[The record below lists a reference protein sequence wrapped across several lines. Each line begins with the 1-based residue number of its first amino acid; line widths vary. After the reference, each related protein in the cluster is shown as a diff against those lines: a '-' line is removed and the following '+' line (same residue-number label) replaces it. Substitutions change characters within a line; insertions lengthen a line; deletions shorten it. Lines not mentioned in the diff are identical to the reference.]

1 MKQFY
6 LRLLMAAACLL
17 ITSNIL
23 AHDFVVDGI
32 YYKILSAVDKTVEVT
47 YKGAS
52 FSEYSN
58 EYTGNVV
65 IPETVTVSGTTV
77 LKTYDAWTSTNKG
90 SGGTTSQKSYTLN
103 VAAGN
108 ILKFDWSVSSES
120 KYDWLTITLDGTEIV
135 KKSGTDSGSYEKT
148 FTTTG
153 THTLVVKYSKDGSVN
168 SGDDEGKIYNL
179 VLSAADVGANEVVY
193 SVTSIGDSVFHSC
206 KSLTSITIPNSVTS
220 IGNNAFEECTGLKDV
235 YISDIAA
242 WCGISFAGGYANPF
256 YYASNL
262 YLDSELVTEL
272 VIPYSITSIGNYA
285 FLGCSGL
292 KSVVIPNSVTSIGNN
307 AFWKCSSL
315 TSITIP
321 NSVTSIG
328 KIAFQDC
335 TSLTGEL
342 VIPNSV
348 TSIGNQAFCNCSGLT
363 SVVIGNSVASIGE
376 WAFDNC
382 KGLES
387 VTIPN
392 SVTSI
397 GNWAFNGCSGLT
409 SIEIGNSVTS
419 IGGYAFQYCFSL
431 ENMVVAVGNTVYDS
445 RNNCNAIIETSTNT
459 LAFGCKNTVIPNSV
473 TSIRYAAFYG
483 CKNLTSVV
491 IPNSVTSIGNRA
503 FYDCSGLTSIT
514 IPNNVTSIGS
524 EAFRG
529 CSGLT
534 SITIPNN
541 VTSIGNYTFY
551 GCSGLTSITIPNN
564 VTSIGERAFSACYG
578 LTGELVIP
586 NSMTSIGNYAFA
598 GCSGLTGE
606 LVIPNSVTSIGECA
620 FYNCSGLTSIVVD
633 GNNAKYDSRDN
644 CNAIIETETNTLL
657 LGCKNTEI
665 PNSVTSIG
673 SEAFR
678 GCKNLTSVV
687 IPNSV
692 TSIGGS
698 AFYNCSGLKTVIN
711 FSNLTFVIGSSNNGC
726 VAYYADKVYN
736 APNGSIEGDFI
747 FGKSNDV
754 NTLVGYSGNATELI
768 LPTDYKGENYVI
780 GANVFKDNTTI
791 TSLEIPNSVTNIG
804 EGAFSGCK
812 GLTSIEIPNSVTSI
826 ENSAF
831 NGCSGLTSITI
842 PNNVTSIGEG
852 AFYGCSGLTS
862 IEIPYGVT
870 SIGDTA
876 FGACSNLR
884 DITIPKS
891 VTSLGTGTFGYCTSL
906 ESIELPNSVTTI
918 PQKLF
923 YGCSELTNVK
933 IGNSVNEIDNS
944 AFNGCKKLLMII
956 PKSVKYIGRDA
967 FSGCAQAKLVI
978 LHKIQSI
985 ENTGIMPKSAHIYVP
1000 TETLK
1005 EHYAAYS
1012 DSVKY
1017 IFTEEVTPNA
1027 TTLFLK
1033 ITNNIPEIIESE
1045 NIAID
1050 NYDNVTDGLTLTG
1063 LEPDTEYTYYVT
1075 TEETGRIEKQ
1085 VSARTESLKFKTLKA
1100 KATSNTRAVICAE
1113 ANIANEET
1121 GTGFEWRRI
1130 DAPDLVPSEFA
1141 GCAVHEGVME
1151 GALHNLRADTY
1162 YKYRPYYCS
1171 AAGNYYYGDWIG
1183 FGTADAYVYFTPTVH
1198 TYASAKR
1205 GVNSV
1210 CLNGY
1215 ALAGSDDIREQGF
1228 EYWPVGTV
1236 QAAPSRNGDARNGAS
1251 RVTASGQRMSIVIED
1266 LEYGTVYACRAYVVT
1281 DSETFYGE
1289 EITFETS
1296 FPTGIADVY
1305 EKENEPSIQ
1314 VQGNT
1319 IVVSGHKP
1327 GDRVLVYTMHGA
1339 VIYNGTADEEITL
1352 ESGMYIVN
1360 IGNTTKKVR
1369 IR

>member
-32 YYKILSAVDKTVEVT
+32 YYNILSAKDKTVEVT
-47 YKGAS
+47 FRDNNQFGS
-52 FSEYSN
+52 D
-58 EYTGNVV
+58 YTGNTT
-65 IPETVTVSGTTV
+65 IPNWITYNHTTYYVTGIGDYAFYGCSGLKSIEIPNSVTSIGYAAFNGCKSLISITIPNSVTSIGESAFWGCSGLTKITVP
-77 LKTYDAWTSTNKG
+77 
-90 SGGTTSQKSYTLN
+90 
-103 VAAGN
+103 
-108 ILKFDWSVSSES
+108 
-120 KYDWLTITLDGTEIV
+120 
-135 KKSGTDSGSYEKT
+135 
-148 FTTTG
+148 
-153 THTLVVKYSKDGSVN
+153 
-168 SGDDEGKIYNL
+168 
-179 VLSAADVGANEVVY
+179 Y
-193 SVTSIGDSVFHSC
+193 SVTSIGNRTFSGCVG
-206 KSLTSITIPNSVTS
+206 LTSITIPNSVTS
-220 IGNNAFEECTGLKDV
+220 IG
-235 YISDIAA
+235 
-242 WCGISFAGGYANPF
+242 
-256 YYASNL
+256 
-262 YLDSELVTEL
+262 
-272 VIPYSITSIGNYA
+272 
-285 FLGCSGL
+285 
-292 KSVVIPNSVTSIGNN
+292 
-307 AFWKCSSL
+307 
-315 TSITIP
+315 
-321 NSVTSIG
+321 
-328 KIAFQDC
+328 
-335 TSLTGEL
+335 
-342 VIPNSV
+342 
-348 TSIGNQAFCNCSGLT
+348 
-363 SVVIGNSVASIGE
+363 
-376 WAFDNC
+376 
-382 KGLES
+382 ES
-387 VTIPN
+387 
-392 SVTSI
+392 
-397 GNWAFNGCSGLT
+397 
-409 SIEIGNSVTS
+409 
-419 IGGYAFQYCFSL
+419 
-431 ENMVVAVGNTVYDS
+431 
-445 RNNCNAIIETSTNT
+445 
-459 LAFGCKNTVIPNSV
+459 
-473 TSIRYAAFYG
+473 AFYG
-483 CKNLTSVV
+483 CKGLTSVV
-491 IPNSVTSIGNRA
+491 IPNSVTSIGRDA
-503 FYDCSGLTSIT
+503 FFNTAWYKSQPDGVVYAGKVLYNYKGTIPDGTSIDIKQGTVSISDYAFTQNSTGLKSITVPSSVMQIGYGAFWGCTGLTSIT
-514 IPNNVTSIGS
+514 MHSGMTNIG
-524 EAFRG
+524 
-529 CSGLT
+529 T
-534 SITIPNN
+534 
-541 VTSIGNYTFY
+541 
-551 GCSGLTSITIPNN
+551 
-564 VTSIGERAFSACYG
+564 RAFC
-578 LTGELVIP
+578 
-586 NSMTSIGNYAFA
+586 
-598 GCSGLTGE
+598 
-606 LVIPNSVTSIGECA
+606 
-620 FYNCSGLTSIVVD
+620 NCSGLTSIKLPGSITTIGNEAFNGCTSLTELYIND
-633 GNNAKYDSRDN
+633 GKKTLSLGYGNIDTNPKALFFECPLETLYLGRNLLYDKSNSPFYQISTLKTVTISDYVTTISDYAFQG
-644 CNAIIETETNTLL
+644 CTNLTDINLPESVTTIGNYSFG
-657 LGCKNTEI
+657 GCTNLANINI
-665 PNSVTSIG
+665 PESVTSIG
-673 SEAFR
+673 YATFNGTEWLNNREFPNGLVYIGKILYKYNGVMPQNTSIDIEEGTVSIAGGAFYGYTR
-678 GCKNLTSVV
+678 LTNIN
-687 IPNSV
+687 IPNSI
-692 TSIGGS
+692 TSIGHS
-698 AFYNCSGLKTVIN
+698 
-711 FSNLTFVIGSSNNGC
+711 
-726 VAYYADKVYN
+726 
-736 APNGSIEGDFI
+736 
-747 FGKSNDV
+747 
-754 NTLVGYSGNATELI
+754 
-768 LPTDYKGENYVI
+768 
-780 GANVFKDNTTI
+780 
-791 TSLEIPNSVTNIG
+791 
-804 EGAFSGCK
+804 AFSGCK

-831 NGCSGLTSITI
+831 NGCSGLTSIEFPDSVTTIGDYAFSGCTGLTSIEIPNSVTSIGFSAFSSCSGLTSITI
-842 PNNVTSIGEG
+842 PNNVTSIKNG
-852 AFYGCSGLTS
+852 AFGY
-862 IEIPYGVT
+862 
-870 SIGDTA
+870 
-876 FGACSNLR
+876 CSNLR
-884 DITIPKS
+884 DITIPES

-956 PKSVKYIGRDA
+956 PKSVKEIGRDA

-985 ENTGIMPKSAHIYVP
+985 EDTGIMPRSAHIYVP

-1017 IFTEEVTPNA
+1017 IFTEEVTPTA

-1050 NYDNVTDGLTLTG
+1050 NYDNVTDELTLTG
-1063 LEPDTEYTYYVT
+1063 LDPDTEYSFTYYVT
-1075 TEETGRIEKQ
+1075 TEEAGRIEKQ
-1085 VSARTESLKFKTLKA
+1085 VSARTESLTFKTLKA

-1151 GALHNLRADTY
+1151 GALHNLSANTY

-1171 AAGNYYYGDWIG
+1171 AAGNHYYGDWIG

>member
-1 MKQFY
+1 
-6 LRLLMAAACLL
+6 MAAACLL

-23 AHDFVVDGI
+23 AHDFEVDGI
-32 YYKILSAVDKTVEVT
+32 YYKILSTVDKTVEVT
-47 YKGAS
+47 YKGNS
-52 FSEYSN
+52 YYSN

-65 IPETVTVSGTTV
+65 IPE
-77 LKTYDAWTSTNKG
+77 
-90 SGGTTSQKSYTLN
+90 
-103 VAAGN
+103 
-108 ILKFDWSVSSES
+108 SV
-120 KYDWLTITLDGTEIV
+120 
-135 KKSGTDSGSYEKT
+135 
-148 FTTTG
+148 
-153 THTLVVKYSKDGSVN
+153 
-168 SGDDEGKIYNL
+168 IYNEK
-179 VLSAADVGANEVVY
+179 NY
-193 SVTSIGDSVFHSC
+193 SVTSIGDHAFYGCSGLTSVEIPNSVTSIGWYAFEYC
-206 KSLTSITIPNSVTS
+206 PGLTSIVIPNSVTSIGRSAFHGCYGLTSIEIPNSVTS
-220 IGNNAFEECTGLKDV
+220 IGNRAFYNCSGLTSIVIGNSVTSIGQEAFYNCEGLESVTIPNSVTSISSYAFYGCSGLTGKLVIPNSVTSIGQQAFSGCSGLTSVVIGNSVTHIGMEAFRGCYGLKDV
-235 YISDIAA
+235 YISDIAV
-242 WCGISFAGGYANPF
+242 WCDIGFIDGSSNPLYYAN
-256 YYASNL
+256 NL
-262 YLDSELVTEL
+262 YLNGELVTEL
-272 VIPYSITSIGNYA
+272 VIPNSVTRIGERS
-285 FLGCSGL
+285 FDGCTGL
-292 KSVVIPNSVTSIGNN
+292 KSIEIPNSVTSIGEG
-307 AFWKCSSL
+307 AFYDCS
-315 TSITIP
+315 
-321 NSVTSIG
+321 G
-328 KIAFQDC
+328 
-335 TSLTGEL
+335 LTGEL

-348 TSIGNQAFCNCSGLT
+348 TSISRSAFSGCSGLT
-363 SVVIGNSVASIGE
+363 SVVIGNSV
-376 WAFDNC
+376 
-382 KGLES
+382 
-387 VTIPN
+387 
-392 SVTSI
+392 TSI
-397 GNWAFNGCSGLT
+397 EYNTFSGCSGLT
-409 SIEIGNSVTS
+409 SVVIGNSVTS
-419 IGGYAFQYCFSL
+419 IGNQAFL
-431 ENMVVAVGNTVYDS
+431 
-445 RNNCNAIIETSTNT
+445 R
-459 LAFGCKNTVIPNSV
+459 
-473 TSIRYAAFYG
+473 
-483 CKNLTSVV
+483 
-491 IPNSVTSIGNRA
+491 
-503 FYDCSGLTSIT
+503 
-514 IPNNVTSIGS
+514 
-524 EAFRG
+524 
-529 CSGLT
+529 
-534 SITIPNN
+534 
-541 VTSIGNYTFY
+541 
-551 GCSGLTSITIPNN
+551 
-564 VTSIGERAFSACYG
+564 
-578 LTGELVIP
+578 
-586 NSMTSIGNYAFA
+586 
-598 GCSGLTGE
+598 CSGLTGE
-606 LVIPNSVTSIGECA
+606 LVIPNSVTSIGNDA
-620 FYNCSGLTSIVVD
+620 FYGCSGLTSVVIGNSVTSIGEEAFRNCSGLTSI
-633 GNNAKYDSRDN
+633 
-644 CNAIIETETNTLL
+644 
-657 LGCKNTEI
+657 
-665 PNSVTSIG
+665 
-673 SEAFR
+673 
-678 GCKNLTSVV
+678 V

-692 TSIGGS
+692 TSIGEY
-698 AFYNCSGLKTVIN
+698 AFSGCSGLT
-711 FSNLTFVIGSSNNGC
+711 
-726 VAYYADKVYN
+726 
-736 APNGSIEGDFI
+736 SI
-747 FGKSNDV
+747 V
-754 NTLVGYSGNATELI
+754 
-768 LPTDYKGENYVI
+768 
-780 GANVFKDNTTI
+780 
-791 TSLEIPNSVTNIG
+791 IPNSVTSIG
-804 EGAFSGCK
+804 ENAFSNCS
-812 GLTSIEIPNSVTSI
+812 GLTSIEIPD
-826 ENSAF
+826 
-831 NGCSGLTSITI
+831 G
-842 PNNVTSIGEG
+842 VTSIGNSAFDGTTWYKNQPDGVVYAGKFLYKYKGTMPGNTSIVIKEG
-852 AFYGCSGLTS
+852 TTVIVDNAFSGCSGLTS
-862 IEIPYGVT
+862 IEIPN
-870 SIGDTA
+870 SI
-876 FGACSNLR
+876 S
-884 DITIPKS
+884 
-891 VTSLGTGTFGYCTSL
+891 SLGAGTFGYCTSL

-985 ENTGIMPKSAHIYVP
+985 EDTGIMPRSAHIYVP

-1017 IFTEEVTPNA
+1017 IFTEEVTPTA

-1075 TEETGRIEKQ
+1075 TEEAGRIEKQ
-1085 VSARTESLKFKTLKA
+1085 VSARTESLTFKTLKA

-1113 ANIANEET
+1113 ANIANEEA

-1296 FPTGIADVY
+1296 YPTGIADVY
-1305 EKENEPSIQ
+1305 EKENEPSIL

-1352 ESGMYIVN
+1352 ENGMYIVN

>member
-1 MKQFY
+1 
-6 LRLLMAAACLL
+6 MAAACLL

-23 AHDFVVDGI
+23 AHDFEVDGI
-32 YYKILSAVDKTVEVT
+32 YYYITNERNKTVTVT
-47 YKGAS
+47 YKGNS
-52 FSEYSN
+52 YYYSEG
-58 EYTGNVV
+58 YTGNVV
-65 IPETVTVSGTTV
+65 IPE
-77 LKTYDAWTSTNKG
+77 
-90 SGGTTSQKSYTLN
+90 
-103 VAAGN
+103 
-108 ILKFDWSVSSES
+108 SV
-120 KYDWLTITLDGTEIV
+120 
-135 KKSGTDSGSYEKT
+135 
-148 FTTTG
+148 
-153 THTLVVKYSKDGSVN
+153 
-168 SGDDEGKIYNL
+168 IYN
-179 VLSAADVGANEVVY
+179 E
-193 SVTSIGDSVFHSC
+193 
-206 KSLTSITIPNSVTS
+206 K
-220 IGNNAFEECTGLKDV
+220 
-235 YISDIAA
+235 
-242 WCGISFAGGYANPF
+242 
-256 YYASNL
+256 
-262 YLDSELVTEL
+262 
-272 VIPYSITSIGNYA
+272 NY
-285 FLGCSGL
+285 
-292 KSVVIPNSVTSIGNN
+292 
-307 AFWKCSSL
+307 
-315 TSITIP
+315 
-321 NSVTSIG
+321 
-328 KIAFQDC
+328 
-335 TSLTGEL
+335 
-342 VIPNSV
+342 
-348 TSIGNQAFCNCSGLT
+348 
-363 SVVIGNSVASIGE
+363 
-376 WAFDNC
+376 
-382 KGLES
+382 
-387 VTIPN
+387 
-392 SVTSI
+392 
-397 GNWAFNGCSGLT
+397 
-409 SIEIGNSVTS
+409 
-419 IGGYAFQYCFSL
+419 
-431 ENMVVAVGNTVYDS
+431 
-445 RNNCNAIIETSTNT
+445 
-459 LAFGCKNTVIPNSV
+459 
-473 TSIRYAAFYG
+473 
-483 CKNLTSVV
+483 
-491 IPNSVTSIGNRA
+491 SVTSIGNRA
-503 FYDCSGLTSIT
+503 FYDCSGLTSVV
-514 IPNNVTSIGS
+514 IPNS
-524 EAFRG
+524 
-529 CSGLT
+529 
-534 SITIPNN
+534 
-541 VTSIGNYTFY
+541 
-551 GCSGLTSITIPNN
+551 
-564 VTSIGERAFSACYG
+564 VTSIGERAFYDCSG

-586 NSMTSIGNYAFA
+586 NSVTSIGDYAFYGCSGLTGELVIPNSVTRISGYA
-598 GCSGLTGE
+598 FYDCSGLTGELVIPNSVTRISGYAFYNCKGLESVTIPNSVTDIGIDAFYNCYGLKDVYISDIAVWCGIGFVESSSNPLYYANNLYLNGELVTELVIPEGVKEIRSSTFSGCSGLTSIVIPNSVKYIYDYAFYGCSGLTSIVIPNSVTSIGRSAFSGCSGLTSVVIGNSVTSIGERAFYGCSGLTGE
-606 LVIPNSVTSIGECA
+606 LVIPNSVTSIGEIA
-620 FYNCSGLTSIVVD
+620 FSYCSGLTSVVI
-633 GNNAKYDSRDN
+633 G
-644 CNAIIETETNTLL
+644 
-657 LGCKNTEI
+657 
-665 PNSVTSIG
+665 NSVTSIG
-673 SEAFR
+673 ERAFY
-678 GCKNLTSVV
+678 GCSGLTGELV

-692 TSIGGS
+692 TSIGEN
-698 AFYNCSGLKTVIN
+698 AFSNCS
-711 FSNLTFVIGSSNNGC
+711 
-726 VAYYADKVYN
+726 
-736 APNGSIEGDFI
+736 
-747 FGKSNDV
+747 
-754 NTLVGYSGNATELI
+754 
-768 LPTDYKGENYVI
+768 
-780 GANVFKDNTTI
+780 
-791 TSLEIPNSVTNIG
+791 
-804 EGAFSGCK
+804 
-812 GLTSIEIPNSVTSI
+812 GLTSIEIPD
-826 ENSAF
+826 
-831 NGCSGLTSITI
+831 G
-842 PNNVTSIGEG
+842 VTSIGNSAFDGTTWYKNQPDGVVYAGKFLYKYKGTMPGNTSIVIKEG
-852 AFYGCSGLTS
+852 TTVIVDNAFSGCSGLTS
-862 IEIPYGVT
+862 IEIPN
-870 SIGDTA
+870 SI
-876 FGACSNLR
+876 S
-884 DITIPKS
+884 
-891 VTSLGTGTFGYCTSL
+891 SLGTGTFGYCTSL

-985 ENTGIMPKSAHIYVP
+985 ENTGIMPRSAHIYVP

-1005 EHYAAYS
+1005 ENYAAYS

-1017 IFTEEVTPNA
+1017 IFTEEVTPTA

-1063 LEPDTEYTYYVT
+1063 LEPDTEYTYDVT

-1085 VSARTESLKFKTLKA
+1085 VSARTESLTFKTLKA

-1113 ANIANEET
+1113 ANIANEEA

-1236 QAAPSRNGDARNGAS
+1236 QATPSRNGDVRNGAS

-1352 ESGMYIVN
+1352 ENGMYIVN